1 VTGERTGFVQVGPEK
16 YFFPHKYK
24 EQAEHY
30 YNFKAR
36 PDDIWISTLP
46 RSGTTWTQE
55 MIWLIANN
63 LDFEQA
69 EQRLLT
75 ERFPFFE

>member
-1 VTGERTGFVQVGPEK
+1 M
-16 YFFPHKYK
+16 
-24 EQAEHY
+24 Y

-36 PDDIWISTLP
+36 PDDVWILSVP

-55 MIWLIANN
+55 MIWLLANN
-63 LDFEQA
+63 MNFEQA
-69 EQRLLT
+69 EQRLLI